1 MSFKIICLI
10 FFSLKFKLE
19 MLCVDRVTEFIQKL
33 MFVIPPEAHSID
45 DVDHKHVTSYLKENK
60 VLQRGN
66 TLVESGSTEKGSE
79 KEVNYQTFYPGDHSN
94 SNAES

>member
-1 MSFKIICLI
+1 MCNYLC
-10 FFSLKFKLE
+10 LKFKFE
-19 MLCVDRVTEFIQKL
+19 MLCLDRVTEFIQKL